1 MPEVASTNWKLLESL
16 AERWH
21 SRISDSAVLAQSSP
35 EQRATDPCLRAAF
48 AVERRDRILEAGNF
62 LGDSCLRCGEV
73 TCCWCESCE
82 YQGRPT
88 VQAICSPCD
97 QAHEICS
104 VCQSQGFEYPEDSAQ
119 PTGFYVTIDGEETF
133 VEQDMADCKQQ

>member
-1 MPEVASTNWKLLESL
+1 MPEVASTNWQLLESL
-16 AERWH
+16 AARWH

-73 TCCWCESCE
+73 TSCWCESCE
-82 YQGRPT
+82 YQGKPK
-88 VQAICSPCD
+88 VQAICNQCD
-97 QAHEICS
+97 QAREICS
-104 VCQSQGFEYPEDSAQ
+104 VCESQGFEYPDTEQ
-119 PTGFYVTIDGEETF
+119 PTGLYVTIDGEETF
-133 VEQDMADCKQQ
+133 IEQDMANCKQQ